1 MVTVR
6 SYIGSKRPE
15 LEPYKCMLTWTSK
28 TRFGAMRD
36 CQEQT
41 REGNLGRSPGFEWTG
56 RPKADNILLV
66 RRGVTFDIRTE
77 DGSS

>member
-1 MVTVR
+1 MSFVR
-6 SYIGSKRPE
+6 SHIGSKRPE
-15 LEPYKCMLTWTSK
+15 LGPYKCMLTLTRK
-28 TRFGAMRD
+28 TCFGTMRG

-41 REGNLGRSPGFEWTG
+41 RERDLGGSPEFGWTR

-66 RRGVTFDIRTE
+66 GWGVTFGIRAE